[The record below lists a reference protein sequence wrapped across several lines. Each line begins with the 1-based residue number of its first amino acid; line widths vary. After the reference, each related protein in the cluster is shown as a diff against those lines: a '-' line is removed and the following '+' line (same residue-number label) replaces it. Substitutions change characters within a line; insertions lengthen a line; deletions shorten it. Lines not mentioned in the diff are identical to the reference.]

1 MFVRRLVIGVR
12 SSCEASATSWRWART
27 DSSSASREPC
37 EPLDHRV
44 EAGRELADLVVG
56 VVLDPAGQV
65 LGVGD
70 VLRGLGDLGQRREHA
85 PGREPPEAGGERDP
99 AGEQQEQ
106 DQSQVRED
114 VVDGVERPR
123 ELQGRR
129 LATRTDY
136 RR

>member
-1 MFVRRLVIGVR
+1 MRGIGHELALGPHRLVQRCAG
-12 SSCEASATSWRWART
+12 AL
-27 DSSSASREPC
+27 

-44 EAGRELADLVVG
+44 EAGRQLADLVVG

-85 PGREPPEAGGERDP
+85 PGRKPPEAGGERDP

-106 DQSQVRED
+106 DQAQVRED
-114 VVDGVERPR
+114 VADGGERPR
-123 ELQGRR
+123 EL
-129 LATRTDY
+129 
-136 RR
+136 